1 MKAKAY
7 ISNAHPSYI
16 ESLYQDY
23 KQDVNS
29 VDPEWKKFFEG
40 FEFASASENGG
51 SNGAAKTS
59 QNGHTGGVAPVLSS
73 DELKVYCLIQGYRE
87 RAHLESNTNPI
98 RPRKDRKASIDTQVF
113 GLGDEL
119 LDQEFAMGAEIGM
132 GKARL
137 RDIVDRLRHLYLGS
151 LGFEI
156 SHITDVEKRNWLYE
170 QIESQPEGYGLT
182 LDDKKQIL
190 FKLNQAVVLEEFLG
204 NKYLGE
210 KRFSLEGGE
219 GTIAALDEI
228 IQCSAA
234 LGVEEIV
241 IGMAHRGR
249 LSVLANIMGK
259 TYENI
264 FSEFETNTKYD
275 LTMGDGDV
283 KYHLGYSSM
292 YPLRAGGS
300 IQMKLVPNPSHLE
313 SVNPVVQ
320 GYARAK
326 TDTVYGSDYNK
337 IMPIM
342 IHGDAAVAGQGP
354 VYEVLQ
360 MSQLEGYFTGGSV
373 HFVINNQV
381 GFTTDFDDARS
392 SHYCTS
398 VATAIGAPI
407 IHVNGDDA
415 EAVIYASRLAAAYR
429 EKFRADVFIDM
440 VCYRRH
446 GHNEADD
453 PKFTQ
458 PKLYALIDKHKNP
471 RDLYIEQLTSRG
483 DVNKELAETMEK
495 EFKATLQD
503 RLDMVKQQDIP
514 YTYQEPELEWQKLR
528 SSKPEDFLV
537 SPETGVPAEMLKK
550 IATGIATIPEGF
562 NVLRKVNRI
571 LKAQE
576 KLVAAEK
583 VDWAMAELFAYG
595 SLMLEGHNIRMSG
608 QDVKRGTFSHRHSV
622 FVDTNT
628 GEQHNRLEGVDGM
641 QSKFRI
647 YNSLLSEFAVLGFEF
662 GYSMVSPQSL
672 VIWEAQFGD
681 FANGAQT
688 IIDQYITSSESKWM
702 RQSGLV
708 MLLPHGYEGMGPEHS
723 SARMERYLQSCAQYN
738 MTVANISS
746 PANFFHAIRRQLNR
760 PFRKPLIVMSP
771 KSLLRHP
778 LCVSDYS
785 ELVEG
790 NFKEVIDDKS
800 IADISSV
807 KKVLFCS
814 GKIYYDLLQYRTENK
829 RDDVAIVRVE
839 QLYPLPGH
847 QIDAVVNKYK
857 GAELYWVQEE
867 PSNMGAWGYV
877 ACKYRNPDLVLIS
890 RKSSASPATGY
901 KKVHVAEQQKILE
914 RAFA

>member
-1 MKAKAY
+1 MKATAY

-16 ESLYQDY
+16 ESLYEDY
-23 KQDVNS
+23 QKDAAS

-40 FEFASASENGG
+40 FEFAQANANG
-51 SNGAAKTS
+51 NGAAAAT
-59 QNGHTGGVAPVLSS
+59 NGHAGAVSGAINA
-73 DELKVYCLIQGYRE
+73 DELKVYSLIQGYRE
-87 RAHLESNTNPI
+87 RAHLESDTNPI
-98 RPRKDRKASIDTQVF
+98 RKRRDRKASIDTRVF

-119 LDQEFAMGAEIGM
+119 LDKEFAVGAEVGL
-132 GKARL
+132 GKTTL
-137 RDIVDRLRHLYLGS
+137 RKIVDRLREVYLGS
-151 LGFEI
+151 IGFEF
-156 SHITDVEKRNWLYE
+156 SHITDVERKNWLY
-170 QIESQPEGYGLT
+170 QQVESQPSGYGLSIE
-182 LDDKKQIL
+182 DKKQIL

-219 GTIAALDEI
+219 GTIPALDAI
-228 IQCSAA
+228 IQQSAA
-234 LGVEEIV
+234 LGVEEAV

-259 TYENI
+259 TYDHI
-264 FSEFETNTKYD
+264 FSEFESNTKYD

-283 KYHLGYSSM
+283 KYHLGYSTQF
-292 YPLRAGGS
+292 PLRAGGTV
-300 IQMKLVPNPSHLE
+300 QVKLVPNPSHLE
-313 SVNPVVQ
+313 SVNPVVE
-320 GYARAK
+320 GFARAK
-326 TDTVYGSDYNK
+326 ADTVYGEDFRK
-337 IMPIM
+337 ILPIL

-360 MSQLEGYFTGGSV
+360 MSQLDGYFTGGSI

-392 SHYCTS
+392 SHYSTS
-398 VATAIGAPI
+398 IATTIGAPI

-415 EAVIYASRLAAAYR
+415 EAVVFAANLAAAYR
-429 EKFRADVFIDM
+429 AKFQADIFIDM

-483 DVNKELAETMEK
+483 DVNKELAETMET

-503 RLDMVKQQDIP
+503 RLDMVKQKPFP
-514 YTYQEPELEWQKLR
+514 YTYQKPEIEWKKLR

-537 SPETGVPAEMLKK
+537 SPETGVAESTLDK
-550 IATGIATIPEGF
+550 IATGLSTMPDGF
-562 NVLRKVNRI
+562 SPLRKVNRI
-571 LKAQE
+571 LKGQK
-576 KLVAAEK
+576 KLVDNKK
-583 VDWAMAELFAYG
+583 VDWALAELFAYG
-595 SLMLEGHNIRMSG
+595 SLMLDGHDIRMSG
-608 QDVKRGTFSHRHSV
+608 QDVKRGTFSHRHAI
-622 FVDTNT
+622 FVDEKS
-628 GEQHNRLEGVDGM
+628 GAEHNRLEGVDGM
-641 QSKFRI
+641 NSKFRI

-662 GYSMVSPQSL
+662 GYSLVSPQSL

-688 IIDQYITSSESKWM
+688 IIDQYITASESKWM

-723 SARMERYLQSCAQYN
+723 SARLERFLQSCAQYN

-760 PFRKPLIVMSP
+760 PFRKPLVVMSP

-778 LCVSDYS
+778 MCQSDYS

-800 IADISSV
+800 IADAKAV
-807 KKVLFCS
+807 KKVLFCA
-814 GKIYYDLLQYRTENK
+814 GKIYYDLLEHK
-829 RDDVAIVRVE
+829 SAHGRDDVAIVRVE

-847 QIDAVVNKYK
+847 QIDAVVKKYE

-877 ACKYRNPDLVLIS
+877 ACKYRNPDLVLIA
-890 RKSSASPATGY
+890 RKASASPATGY
-901 KKVHVAEQQKILE
+901 KKVHVAEQQALLE